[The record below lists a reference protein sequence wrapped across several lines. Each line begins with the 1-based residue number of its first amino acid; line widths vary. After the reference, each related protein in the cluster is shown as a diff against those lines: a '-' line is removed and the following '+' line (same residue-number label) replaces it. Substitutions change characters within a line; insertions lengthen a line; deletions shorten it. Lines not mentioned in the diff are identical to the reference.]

1 MSEFKETGKVLA
13 IREVEQI
20 SDSFKK
26 RNIWIETQDQYPQ
39 TLEFQFVQDKVSVL
53 DSYKKDDIVEI
64 SFNLRGR
71 GYKNKEGKAMVFNTL
86 QGWRIGKADSQE
98 EQASNEPVKA
108 TSDDDGLP
116 F

>member
-1 MSEFKETGKVLA
+1 
-13 IREVEQI
+13 
-20 SDSFKK
+20 
-26 RNIWIETQDQYPQ
+26 
-39 TLEFQFVQDKVSVL
+39 VSVL

-86 QGWRIGKADSQE
+86 QGWRIGKAEEQE
-98 EQASNEPVKA
+98 EQASSEPVKA